1 MALVLMLGNRA
12 AGDDREWVAGGFVAA
27 KELVRCRG
35 GAASVDEGVA
45 RSSNSFV

>member
-1 MALVLMLGNRA
+1 MLGNRA